1 MTEVKSISEAYY
13 VDNAICCEKLSLKS
27 LSSGK
32 IFQDLSVDGL
42 QIFTATH
49 NMNECKS
56 ILQVGCES
64 QVYEEPRQT
73 SKTKLFVKIV
83 TGFQLLTIFGKNSV

>member
-1 MTEVKSISEAYY
+1 MTEVKSISEAYC
-13 VDNAICCEKLSLKS
+13 VDNTICCEKLSLKS

-42 QIFTATH
+42 QIFTVTH
-49 NMNECKS
+49 NINECKS

-73 SKTKLFVKIV
+73 SKTELFVKIV
-83 TGFQLLTIFGKNSV
+83 TGFQLLTIFDKNSV

>member
-1 MTEVKSISEAYY
+1 
-13 VDNAICCEKLSLKS
+13 
-27 LSSGK
+27 
-32 IFQDLSVDGL
+32 
-42 QIFTATH
+42 
-49 NMNECKS
+49 MNECKS

-73 SKTKLFVKIV
+73 YETELFAKIV